1 MAVPQWVRGL
11 SRLSPFG
18 LFADQFRFLTSA
30 SSNKPDWLVRVI
42 VLATAPVMFG
52 VSMLFGW
59 QAQSV
64 GELVGALGLL
74 AGVFISAF
82 ALVFGLRI
90 NLAARPTKVLDRK
103 SARLMDESALSLL
116 AAGVVAGADSIWL
129 AAISVMRPD
138 DQAVMA
144 TWATGVTVGLSSL
157 VVVYFLLAVRR
168 MHKLYTDTFVPFW
181 RVADAVTGPKEQK
194 LNGRNRAATDV
205 DARRNS

>member
-1 MAVPQWVRGL
+1 MPTPQWLRGL

-18 LFADQFRFLTSA
+18 LFVDQFRFLTSA
-30 SSNKPDWLVRVI
+30 SSDKPDWLVRVI
-42 VLATAPVMFG
+42 VLAVAPGMFG
-52 VSMLFGW
+52 VSLSLGW
-59 QAQSV
+59 QMQSV

-129 AAISVMRPD
+129 AAISVMRPND
-138 DQAVMA
+138 TAVMA
-144 TWATGVTVGLSSL
+144 PWATAVTVGLSSL
-157 VVVYFLLAVRR
+157 VIVYFLLAVRR

-181 RVADAVTGPKEQK
+181 RVQDAVTGRDRRSKE
-194 LNGRNRAATDV
+194 RRSAASEV
-205 DARRNS
+205 DARRNG